1 MKTDKIIWLDGHTTT
16 ADSEEMSRKMVEVA
30 TDTGSKWHIIDTDFE
45 LVWKG
50 NCWMQIK

>member
-16 ADSEEMSRKMVEVA
+16 IDAEEASRKMVEVV
-30 TDTGSKWHIIDTDFE
+30 TDTGSEWHVINDDFE
-45 LVWKG
+45 LVWRG